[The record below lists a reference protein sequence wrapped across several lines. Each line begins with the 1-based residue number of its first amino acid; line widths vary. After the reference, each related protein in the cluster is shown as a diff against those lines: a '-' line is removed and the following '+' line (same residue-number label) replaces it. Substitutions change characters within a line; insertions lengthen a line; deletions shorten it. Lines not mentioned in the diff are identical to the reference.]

1 MRTKI
6 VVFAGAAAIALL
18 TAGCT
23 DKPAP
28 ATAPSAPAP
37 VATSAAPAPV
47 ESAST
52 PAAAPT
58 TVKPVATPVKTAK
71 PAPEIDGDD
80 WIPALEPCRSKEQ
93 KVEVEKI
100 VTGDLTGDGVDD
112 VVVSRSCTAIT
123 SYYPSTVEI
132 FDGAAGSRHPKRI
145 ASLLGGDLDMPSVR
159 SVRLSGRTL
168 TITAHGVGKKAPTAC
183 PNLKLTYD
191 YKYSGGKVTLTNRKA
206 VTVTSGD
213 CLPVNR

>member
-6 VVFAGAAAIALL
+6 IVFVGAASIALL
-18 TAGCT
+18 AAGCT
-23 DKPAP
+23 DK
-28 ATAPSAPAP
+28 ATPVSAPSAAVPA
-37 VATSAAPAPV
+37 ASSAAPAPV

-52 PAAAPT
+52 PSAAPT
-58 TVKPVATPVKTAK
+58 TAKPVATPVKTAK
-71 PAPEIDGDD
+71 PAPAIDGDD
-80 WIPALEPCRSKEQ
+80 WIPALAPCRSDEQ

-100 VTGDLTGDGVDD
+100 VTEDLTGDGVDD

-132 FDGAAGSRHPKRI
+132 FDGAAGSRQPKRI
-145 ASLLGGDLDMPSVR
+145 AALLAGDLDMPSVR
-159 SVRLSGRTL
+159 SVKISGRTL
-168 TITAHGVGKKAPTAC
+168 TITAHGVGKKAPAAC

-191 YKYSGGKVTLTNRKA
+191 FKYSGGKVVLTNRKA